1 MNHAA
6 RIDGP
11 KLWAYLMEMA
21 RTETQGSVL
30 EQKGRDIGAGAG
42 VMLFALLHFAGQA

>member
-11 KLWAYLMEMA
+11 KLWAYLKEMA

-42 VMLFALLHFAGQA
+42 VLLRTVLQFAGQA